1 MRRQSRPADP
11 ADGPGDAR
19 AQAETHYLRMSR
31 LRAMSYDDLRALLSG
46 GDAEAAPW
54 IVSAARYGVAE
65 AQVRLG
71 QMYLDGVGVARDH
84 TAALEWFLRAARK
97 GSCEAMNMVGRCY
110 ENGWGA
116 DEALAAAA
124 TWYRS
129 SADAGHDWGQYNYA
143 NMLFDGRGVDLDRE
157 QAVIW
162 YRRAAD
168 QGHTRAMNLLAR
180 CHEEGWGTTRNPSLA
195 CEWYRRSAHGGYF
208 RAQFNYA
215 TVSGVGRR
223 SVPCRRRRQG
233 FVRAQFNYATV
244 LASTGRIGQAMG
256 WFEKARGD
264 APRESLT
271 AMTEALIRQGDAR
284 LSDLGRRWRAAASA
298 SAGAQTGT
306 VLR

>member
-1 MRRQSRPADP
+1 
-11 ADGPGDAR
+11 
-19 AQAETHYLRMSR
+19 MSR

-129 SADAGHDWGQYNYA
+129 SADAGQYNYA

-215 TVSGVGRR
+215 TV
-223 SVPCRRRRQG
+223 
-233 FVRAQFNYATV
+233 